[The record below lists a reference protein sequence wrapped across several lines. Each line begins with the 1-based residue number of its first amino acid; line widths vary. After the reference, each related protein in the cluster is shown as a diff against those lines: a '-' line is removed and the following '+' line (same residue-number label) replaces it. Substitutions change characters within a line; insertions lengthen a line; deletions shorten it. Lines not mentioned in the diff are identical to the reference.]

1 MSPLP
6 QGKASVSTTSTF
18 FSAVS
23 TQGFPA
29 PKQTGQK
36 WKDLLPQ
43 PDSKKAEETDN
54 KMVVQCSQRHDYGKN
69 SLLDS
74 VSDAHPHFRL
84 ERLGRLLAAQPH
96 FPGLISV

>member
-6 QGKASVSTTSTF
+6 QDKASVSTTSTF
-18 FSAVS
+18 FSTVS